1 MHYAVVKD
9 YAMVNRELDN
19 SISSQRFKA
28 REAKVKD
35 LGQKYAVNH
44 LKHIPCHAGT
54 HDDQFTNKM
63 TMCFCV

>member
-28 REAKVKD
+28 CEAKVKD

-44 LKHIPCHAGT
+44 LKPIPCHAAT
-54 HDDQFTNKM
+54 HEDQLTNKM
-63 TMCFCV
+63 TM